1 MKKTIP
7 TLSEATKIVYRTHYS
22 GTDSAKNF
30 LTAMNHNIQAIGD
43 LPVNK
48 ITTPVIN
55 KMMDYLL
62 IKLKNSRAVVNT
74 KRGYLKIVLERM
86 IDDGHIK
93 EVKLPKRHRVKKQKV
108 EYLTQDMEEELLSY
122 IRDKSFGEDKEIYHQ
137 AFYIISCLI
146 DLGCRVSELLGLEK
160 RYVDFDNNQI
170 NFNERKNDN
179 AVAVPMTNRVKE
191 YMKLYC
197 YDKKDFD
204 RVFNL
209 SYDKLNSIW
218 QEARRDLGYKD
229 KKFYTIHLCRH
240 TCASRLVQ
248 RGVPILLVKDWLGH
262 EDIKTT
268 MIYAHLL
275 PKALHSVVDVLN
287 DSDNKSQDIFTPDTK
302 KAIKYINSMHSTK
315 LFIDRRS

>member
-86 IDDGHIK
+86 IDDGYIK
-93 EVKLPKRHRVKKQKV
+93 EVKLPKRHRVKKRKV
-108 EYLTQDMEEELLSY
+108 EYLTEDMEKELLSWLSMNREHREAKD
-122 IRDKSFGEDKEIYHQ
+122 IVE
-137 AFYIISCLI
+137 CLI

-170 NFNERKNDN
+170 NFNERKNDS
-179 AVAVPMTNRVKE
+179 AVAVPMTKRVQSI
-191 YMKLYC
+191 MRSYC
-197 YDKKDFD
+197 RELKDFD

-209 SYDKLNSIW
+209 SYDSLNFIW

-229 KKFYTIHLCRH
+229 KKFYTLHLCRH

-248 RGVPILLVKDWLGH
+248 RGCQLLLVKDWLGH
-262 EDIKTT
+262 DDIKTT
-268 MIYAHLL
+268 MIYAHLQ
-275 PKALHSVVDVLN
+275 PRALHSIVEVLN
-287 DSDNKSQDIFTPDTK
+287 
-302 KAIKYINSMHSTK
+302 
-315 LFIDRRS
+315 

>member
-1 MKKTIP
+1 MKTKVP

-86 IDDGHIK
+86 IDDGYIK
-93 EVKLPKRHRVKKQKV
+93 EVKLPKRHRVKKRKV
-108 EYLTQDMEEELLSY
+108 EYLTEDMEKELLSWLSMNREHSEAKD
-122 IRDKSFGEDKEIYHQ
+122 IVE
-137 AFYIISCLI
+137 CLI

-170 NFNERKNDN
+170 NFNERKNDS
-179 AVAVPMTNRVKE
+179 AVAVPMTKRVQSI
-191 YMKLYC
+191 MRSYC
-197 YDKKDFD
+197 RELKDFD

-209 SYDKLNSIW
+209 NYDSLNFIW

-229 KKFYTIHLCRH
+229 KKFYTLHLCRH
-240 TCASRLVQ
+240 TTASRLVQ
-248 RGVPILLVKDWLGH
+248 RGVPLLLVKDWLGH

-268 MIYAHLL
+268 MIYAHLQ
-275 PKALHSVVDVLN
+275 PRALHSVVGVLN
-287 DSDNKSQDIFTPDTK
+287 D
-302 KAIKYINSMHSTK
+302 
-315 LFIDRRS
+315 